1 MTNPRDDLMALAD
14 RLREL
19 VFRQGQID
27 WDALIKIEIDL
38 RLAASRPAPVDR
50 EAVARA
56 ICQSGKFETGE
67 GTCALLCMDQ
77 LGSPRKKGCCHSAR
91 VHGKLADSILSLLR
105 PAEPAEA
112 ALGGWTY
119 EIQHGPD
126 GEAAYAWVYD
136 EEHFLVCTAKI
147 HHAKMIVARM
157 NDAPPKSPDIRA
169 AVLAERERCAKIAED
184 SERQNE
190 WPKAI
195 DERTVPTQLMQRAIA
210 AAIRQLPTES
220 KP

>member
-91 VHGKLADSILSLLR
+91 VHGKLADAILSLLR
-105 PAEPAEA
+105 PAED
-112 ALGGWTY
+112 
-119 EIQHGPD
+119 EIEQMASRPLYTH
-126 GEAAYAWVYD
+126 
-136 EEHFLVCTAKI
+136 
-147 HHAKMIVARM
+147 
-157 NDAPPKSPDIRA
+157 PPKSPEMIELLK
-169 AVLAERERCAKIAED
+169 LAYDNMFDGEAREQVRRKLFE
-184 SERQNE
+184 
-190 WPKAI
+190 
-195 DERTVPTQLMQRAIA
+195 
-210 AAIRQLPTES
+210 
-220 KP
+220 